1 MKHEPAPIKGHDL
14 FKVLYGS
21 GFKFDRKAI
30 PAEVNALTEKI
41 EKEYAEGHVKGAV
54 NIPYG
59 KFDEYRKL
67 PENKVLVLYCDRG
80 GASLMLAR
88 QLAKKGYMTRSVIGG
103 FRAYR
108 GRNLVIS
115 S

>member
-1 MKHEPAPIKGHDL
+1 MFPLETISAKMLDYY
-14 FKVLYGS
+14 V
-21 GFKFDRKAI
+21 DRKDSLI
-30 PAEVNALTEKI
+30 IDLRD

-59 KFDEYRKL
+59 KFDEYKKL

-108 GRNLVIS
+108 GRNLVNS

>member
-1 MKHEPAPIKGHDL
+1 MFPLETISAKMLDYY
-14 FKVLYGS
+14 V
-21 GFKFDRKAI
+21 DRKDSLI
-30 PAEVNALTEKI
+30 IDLRD

-67 PENKVLVLYCDRG
+67 PEKKVLVLYCDRG

-88 QLAKKGYMTRSVIGG
+88 QLAKKRLYDQVCDRRFSGLSGKKSCNFFLTMVM
-103 FRAYR
+103 
-108 GRNLVIS
+108 
-115 S
+115 

>member
-1 MKHEPAPIKGHDL
+1 MFPLETISAKMLDYY
-14 FKVLYGS
+14 V
-21 GFKFDRKAI
+21 DRKDSLI
-30 PAEVNALTEKI
+30 IDLRD

-59 KFDEYRKL
+59 KFDEYGKL

>member
-1 MKHEPAPIKGHDL
+1 MFPLETISAKMLDYY
-14 FKVLYGS
+14 V
-21 GFKFDRKAI
+21 DRKDSLI
-30 PAEVNALTEKI
+30 IDLRD

-59 KFDEYRKL
+59 KFAEK
-67 PENKVLVLYCDRG
+67 KVLVLYCDRG